1 MKKTFNYY
9 GICWLITLVV
19 FNVIT
24 FVTPS
29 EIAGISKSTGAFW
42 TGYIFIT
49 LAFIGQLGYAYKV
62 FKAENLKKLFYNI
75 PLISI
80 SYTSLIIML
89 IVGIICMAVSFIPYW
104 VGIIVCLLVFAF
116 SAISVIK
123 ATVAVDVVSEIDE
136 KIKEQ
141 TQFIKLLT
149 ADAEHLMSTGKTAE
163 LKAEAKKVYEAIRYS
178 DPMTSEALDDVEGQI
193 QSEFKFFSQAIKS
206 EDLELAKSVSEGLLS
221 LIDSRNKKCKV
232 SK

>member
-1 MKKTFNYY
+1 MKKTFSYY
-9 GICWLITLVV
+9 SICWLIALAV

-24 FVTPS
+24 FVTPN
-29 EIAGISKSTGAFW
+29 EIAGVSKFTGAFW

-49 LAFIGQLGYAYKV
+49 LAFIGQLGCAYKA

-80 SYTSLIIML
+80 SYTGLVVML
-89 IVGIICMAVSFIPYW
+89 VVGIICMAVPVVPYW
-104 VGIIVCLLVFAF
+104 IGIIVCVLVFAF

-123 ATVAVDVVSEIDE
+123 ASVVAVVVSEIDE
-136 KIKEQ
+136 KVKVK

-149 ADAEHLMSTGKTAE
+149 ADAEHLMSSSKTAE

-178 DPMTSEALDDVEGQI
+178 DPMTNEVLADVEEQI
-193 QSEFKFFSQAIKS
+193 QSEFTFFSQAIKS
-206 EDLELAKSVSEGLLS
+206 EDLELAKSVSEGLLG

-232 SK
+232 LK

>member
-1 MKKTFNYY
+1 MKKTFSYY
-9 GICWLITLVV
+9 SICWLIALAV

-24 FVTPS
+24 FVTPN
-29 EIAGISKSTGAFW
+29 EIAGVSKFTGAFW

-49 LAFIGQLGYAYKV
+49 LAFIGQLGCAYKA

-80 SYTSLIIML
+80 SYTGLVVML
-89 IVGIICMAVSFIPYW
+89 VVGIICMAVPVVPYW
-104 VGIIVCLLVFAF
+104 IGVIVCVLVFAF

-123 ATVAVDVVSEIDE
+123 ASVVADVVSEIDE
-136 KIKEQ
+136 KVKVK
-141 TQFIKLLT
+141 TQFMKLLT
-149 ADAEHLMSTGKTAE
+149 SDAEHLMSSSKTAE

-178 DPMTSEALDDVEGQI
+178 DPMTNDALVDVEEQI
-193 QSEFKFFSQAIKS
+193 QSEFKFFSQAIES
-206 EDLELAKSVSEGLLS
+206 EDLELAKSVSDGLLT

-232 SK
+232 LK